1 MQVIKIQKRFFN
13 LIIILIFS
21 LSTISCAAYKS
32 KKCGCPTFGKKK
44 RHALILPL
52 QKNYFSAFGYT
63 IDSRENNKQSN
74 NV

>member
-32 KKCGCPTFGKKK
+32 KKCGCPTFGDKKK
-44 RHALILPL
+44 KTR
-52 QKNYFSAFGYT
+52 
-63 IDSRENNKQSN
+63 SN
-74 NV
+74 LYDINRKINVEKCIYLC

>member
-32 KKCGCPTFGKKK
+32 KKCGCPTFGDKKKKK
-44 RHALILPL
+44 R
-52 QKNYFSAFGYT
+52 
-63 IDSRENNKQSN
+63 SN
-74 NV
+74 LYDINRKINVVKCIYLC

>member
-32 KKCGCPTFGKKK
+32 KKCGCPTFGDKKKKK
-44 RHALILPL
+44 R
-52 QKNYFSAFGYT
+52 
-63 IDSRENNKQSN
+63 SN
-74 NV
+74 LYDINRKINVEKCIYLC